1 MPKANAP
8 SAPCVVVWLSVPTT
22 TAPGAR
28 SRSRAGSGGR
38 CRPVAA
44 DVVELRDALIAATNS
59 RIFFWFVAVFA
70 LSAGTRWSKMIA
82 IFDGSQTVRSRPVP
96 SKISL
101 NWLITSAAFSCDIA
115 RSTRGSTTSP
125 ASEND
130 GPMVRRPGGARARIF
145 SAMVMPME
153 ELGER
158 AAALIPQINPGAR
171 PQTIRR
177 LLEQGATCYAARRGG
192 RIVHYRW
199 YTSQPVW
206 LDFLQLR
213 WVPQPGDYTTLSAF
227 TIPEY
232 RGRGLSRRYSDA
244 GLARARASG
253 LKRAVFTVAWWNVP
267 AVVLE
272 RDRTAT
278 RVGDVTL
285 WKLGP
290 WRVHSRSGAVTIEGA
305 DLTVDRQNA

>member
-1 MPKANAP
+1 VRESLEKLSSVARAVGPVKAGA
-8 SAPCVVVWLSVPTT
+8 AAAAWLV
-22 TAPGAR
+22 AR
-28 SRSRAGSGGR
+28 RF
-38 CRPVAA
+38 
-44 DVVELRDALIAATNS
+44 
-59 RIFFWFVAVFA
+59 RIFVVDVDRIVHKP
-70 LSAGTRWSKMIA
+70 LE
-82 IFDGSQTVRSRPVP
+82 DG
-96 SKISL
+96 
-101 NWLITSAAFSCDIA
+101 W
-115 RSTRGSTTSP
+115 
-125 ASEND
+125 
-130 GPMVRRPGGARARIF
+130 
-145 SAMVMPME
+145 E